1 MTVKEL
7 LEKNARIRRER
18 EERAL
23 KEKEKEKEKNNVNKT
38 LEGKK
43 VNRNN
48 DKLKK
53 ESGKDQKKVE
63 ETTNFE
69 EKPNRLYMVVEDIS
83 E

>member
-23 KEKEKEKEKNNVNKT
+23 KEKEKEKNNVNKT

>member
-23 KEKEKEKEKNNVNKT
+23 KEKEKEKNNVNKT

-48 DKLKK
+48 DKFKK

>member
-23 KEKEKEKEKNNVNKT
+23 KEKEKEKNNVNKT

-48 DKLKK
+48 DKLKQ

>member
-23 KEKEKEKEKNNVNKT
+23 KEKEKEKNNVNKT

-83 E
+83 G

>member
-23 KEKEKEKEKNNVNKT
+23 KEKEKNNVNKT

-53 ESGKDQKKVE
+53 ESGKGQKKVE

-69 EKPNRLYMVVEDIS
+69 EKPNRLYMVVDDIS

>member
-23 KEKEKEKEKNNVNKT
+23 KEKEKEKNNVNKT

-69 EKPNRLYMVVEDIS
+69 EKPNRLYMVVDDIS

>member
-7 LEKNARIRRER
+7 LEKKARIRRER

-23 KEKEKEKEKNNVNKT
+23 KEKEKEKNNVNKT

>member
-23 KEKEKEKEKNNVNKT
+23 KEKEKEKNNVNKT

-53 ESGKDQKKVE
+53 ESGKGQKKVE

-69 EKPNRLYMVVEDIS
+69 EKPNRLYMVVDDIS

>member
-23 KEKEKEKEKNNVNKT
+23 KEKEKNNVNKT

>member
-23 KEKEKEKEKNNVNKT
+23 KEKEKNNVNKT

-48 DKLKK
+48 DKV
-53 ESGKDQKKVE
+53 D
-63 ETTNFE
+63 
-69 EKPNRLYMVVEDIS
+69 D
-83 E
+83 

>member
-7 LEKNARIRRER
+7 LEKNARIRKER

-23 KEKEKEKEKNNVNKT
+23 KEKEKNNVNKT

>member
-23 KEKEKEKEKNNVNKT
+23 KEKEKNNVNKT

-63 ETTNFE
+63 ETTDFE